1 MSIAFDQQELIKKLT
16 ERGDN
21 IKNKDSARL
30 KVCNEQIDSI
40 NTDNLSRRP
49 MQVFITFQRKED
61 AQLAKD
67 FF

>member
-21 IKNKDSARL
+21 IKNKNSARL
-30 KVCNEQIDSI
+30 MVCNEQLDSI

-49 MQVFITFQRKED
+49 MQVFITF
-61 AQLAKD
+61 
-67 FF
+67 